1 MRPRNLLYP
10 PREERELPILIT
22 YEEYCMSLPYCSLH
36 ERLFLSSR
44 NEWMDFS
51 QKNINR
57 IKNLSILPPSS
68 DLAFSQLKV
77 LEGVCDRCGEIAYK
91 PPFFFFILLLFA
103 FFLGISVT
111 ISYIFHWFIDS

>member
-1 MRPRNLLYP
+1 
-10 PREERELPILIT
+10 
-22 YEEYCMSLPYCSLH
+22 
-36 ERLFLSSR
+36 
-44 NEWMDFS
+44 MDFS
-51 QKNINR
+51 QENIDR
-57 IKNLSILPPSS
+57 VKDLSIFPLSS

-77 LEGVCDRCGEIAYK
+77 LEGVCDKCGEVAYK